1 MDRPTRMSLPSAFS
15 LAGRRALIT
24 GSSRGIGAA
33 LARAFAAAGADVAV
47 HFTGQA
53 GPAEEVAAAV
63 RAQGRRSC
71 TVQADLGA
79 DDGPARTYSGAVEGL
94 GGAPDILVCNASVQ
108 QPTDWFNV
116 GRADFA
122 QQVNVNFR
130 ASLELCQLAA
140 PTMIQQRW
148 GRILTVGSVQEVRP
162 HPQMIVYAGT
172 KCAQT
177 SLTLNLARQL
187 GAHGITVNN
196 LAPGVILTD
205 RNVDRLRDAA
215 YAAKFLASIPVGQFG
230 EPADCAGAALLL
242 CSEAGRYI
250 TGQNLFV
257 DGGLS
262 LS

>member
-1 MDRPTRMSLPSAFS
+1 MSLPPSFS
-15 LAGRRALIT
+15 LAGRRALVT

-33 LARAFAAAGADVAV
+33 LARTFAAAGADVAV
-47 HFTGQA
+47 HFTGQVA
-53 GPAEEVAAAV
+53 PAEEVAAAV
-63 RAQGRRSC
+63 RALGRRSC
-71 TVQADLGA
+71 AVQADLGA
-79 DDGPARTYSGAVEGL
+79 DDGPARAYAGAVDGL
-94 GGAPDILVCNASVQ
+94 GGPPDILVCNASVQ
-108 QPTDWFNV
+108 QPTEWLKV

-130 ASLELCQLAA
+130 ATLELCQLAA
-140 PTMIQQRW
+140 PAMIQRHW
-148 GRILTVGSVQEVRP
+148 GRILTVGSVQELRP
-162 HPQMIVYAGT
+162 HPHMIVYAGT

-177 SLTLNLARQL
+177 SLARNLAKQL
-187 GAHGITVNN
+187 GVHGITVNN

-215 YAAKFLASIPVGQFG
+215 YAAKFLAAIPAGRFG

-242 CSEAGRYI
+242 CSDAGRYI